1 MQDDF
6 SHEQNLLLTTAG
18 KKILFC
24 GCAHNGI
31 LNVLD
36 ALERKLGSGAL
47 PDLVLG
53 GFHLMNR
60 AGTLTAVRAE
70 LDKAEPY
77 RTAEEPGTKAEV
89 AAPNRAATATPALA
103 GELTDEVRE
112 IAERL
117 KRYKAHF
124 ATCHCTG
131 LPAFNQMKEIMGD
144 QLSYVYSGD
153 EVEV

>member
-1 MQDDF
+1 
-6 SHEQNLLLTTAG
+6 
-18 KKILFC
+18 
-24 GCAHNGI
+24 
-31 LNVLD
+31 
-36 ALERKLGSGAL
+36 
-47 PDLVLG
+47 
-53 GFHLMNR
+53 MNR
-60 AGTLTAVRAE
+60 AGTPSAACAE
-70 LDKAEPY
+70 LDKAEPD
-77 RTAEEPGTKAEV
+77 RTAEEPGTKAEEPSTKAEV
-89 AAPNRAATATPALA
+89 AATSRAATATPAPA
-103 GELTDEVRE
+103 GELTDEIRE